1 VRVIL
6 RSTDLSFIESARVAL
21 EANDI
26 ATLRSDEHVTGL
38 PSSPVTLSLV
48 EDEDFDRAVALVGGL
63 QRTSPKPW
71 WEDSWAP
78 WAILIVAVML
88 VVALSATLFW

>member
-1 VRVIL
+1 M
-6 RSTDLSFIESARVAL
+6 AL

-48 EDEDFDRAVALVGGL
+48 EDGDFDRAVALDSGL

-78 WAILIVAVML
+78 WAMLIVAVIL
-88 VVALSATLFW
+88 VVALCTTLFW